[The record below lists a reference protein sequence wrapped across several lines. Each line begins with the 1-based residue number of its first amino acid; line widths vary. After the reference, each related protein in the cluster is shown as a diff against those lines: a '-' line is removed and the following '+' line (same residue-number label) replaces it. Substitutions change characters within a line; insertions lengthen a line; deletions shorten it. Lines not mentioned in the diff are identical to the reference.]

1 MKVAIITG
9 TTQGLGAALF
19 EQLLSRSFFVIS
31 ISRNFSDKQVV
42 LQKENKCFLIRMDLN
57 KLTEK
62 VLNKKLIPVI
72 NKFKKAHVYFFN
84 NAFLLTPTG
93 LIGNLKELELKST
106 IKVNFF
112 SNVLLVNFIIRNFKK
127 NYLYFVNVSSGA
139 AKSPIVGWPLY
150 CSTKAANEMFFRVL
164 EEQVLENSKIKV
176 FNIDPGVINTSMQKQ
191 IRKLGK
197 SKFPQVEVF
206 RNYHTN
212 GELASPENVAADILK
227 KISLL

>member
-1 MKVAIITG
+1 
-9 TTQGLGAALF
+9 
-19 EQLLSRSFFVIS
+19 
-31 ISRNFSDKQVV
+31 
-42 LQKENKCFLIRMDLN
+42 
-57 KLTEK
+57 
-62 VLNKKLIPVI
+62 
-72 NKFKKAHVYFFN
+72 
-84 NAFLLTPTG
+84 
-93 LIGNLKELELKST
+93 
-106 IKVNFF
+106 
-112 SNVLLVNFIIRNFKK
+112 
-127 NYLYFVNVSSGA
+127 
-139 AKSPIVGWPLY
+139 
-150 CSTKAANEMFFRVL
+150 MFFRVL